1 MQALLIR
8 LEDDEREALDD
19 TARRHKLSRAA
30 VLRQALRM
38 LAGAP
43 APHDPT
49 LLENLRELRSAFERA
64 GVNLNQIARRL
75 NASDAFEARTL
86 GAVLTEIIQLNR
98 DTRTLLAALE
108 ELRQRRRDIDAP
120 ATERAQT

>member
-1 MQALLIR
+1 MQAFLIR
-8 LEDDEREALDD
+8 LGDDEREALDD
-19 TARRHKLSRAA
+19 VARRHKLSRAA
-30 VLRQALRM
+30 VLRQALQM

-49 LLENLRELRSAFERA
+49 LLENFRELRSAFDRA

-86 GAVLTEIIQLNR
+86 GAVLTDIIQLNR
-98 DTRTLLAALE
+98 DTRALLAALE
-108 ELRQRRRDIDAP
+108 EPRQRRRDIDP
-120 ATERAQT
+120 QATERAHT